1 MNKWIAYKIFFKFGA
16 GSMRNCKMCGVS
28 KKDSSIGES
37 ERMQSKHR
45 SCFTSMREIASEEMA
60 GLLKTSQNVPLTSTH

>member
-1 MNKWIAYKIFFKFGA
+1 
-16 GSMRNCKMCGVS
+16 MRNCKMCGVS

-60 GLLKTSQNVPLTSTH
+60 VDGVYSLTSDIEDPPECSINLNSLAALAE